1 MTDSY
6 VRYSPEVEVPVEDE
20 ARLIAEI
27 TDQMSETNLEAFE
40 RHRHAIRDA
49 HAKSHGVLT
58 GTLTIPA
65 DLPAHLRQG
74 VFAQPGEYDVVARIS
89 SAPGDIHS
97 DEIPQPRGFAV
108 APDER
113 QVVVA
118 GEGSGAVALYALSED
133 GELTPEDRRDTGAG
147 ANWVRFA

>member
-1 MTDSY
+1 MTDNY

-97 DEIPQPRGFAV
+97 DEIPQPRGFARFS
-108 APDER
+108 AWSTMISSTSSTLALSPISSTLPDPNR
-113 QVVVA
+113 VA
-118 GEGSGAVALYALSED
+118 GLG
-133 GELTPEDRRDTGAG
+133 
-147 ANWVRFA
+147 